1 MSANIKEQV
10 LHEIKDVE
18 QALKTAEGLE
28 KYLEDCLS
36 VEYETYYNSE
46 KRRHEYLGAKL
57 LMAFG
62 GPNVEVNT
70 RYNTV
75 FGNWWGDRM
84 EMSYKDD
91 ENILWSYF
99 EEVFEA
105 LR

>member
-1 MSANIKEQV
+1 
-10 LHEIKDVE
+10 
-18 QALKTAEGLE
+18 
-28 KYLEDCLS
+28 
-36 VEYETYYNSE
+36 
-46 KRRHEYLGAKL
+46 LGAKL

-84 EMSYKDD
+84 EISYKDD
-91 ENILWSYF
+91 ENVLWSYF
-99 EEVFEA
+99 EEVYEA